1 MVISLFL
8 QLSFST
14 LLNSVYD
21 KLTVE
26 GIDFPPFQDGGN
38 EGNYEACF
46 SLF

>member
-8 QLSFST
+8 LLSFST
-14 LLNSVYD
+14 LLNSVYG

-26 GIDFPPFQDGGN
+26 GIDFPLFQDWGGDGG
-38 EGNYEACF
+38 GNYE